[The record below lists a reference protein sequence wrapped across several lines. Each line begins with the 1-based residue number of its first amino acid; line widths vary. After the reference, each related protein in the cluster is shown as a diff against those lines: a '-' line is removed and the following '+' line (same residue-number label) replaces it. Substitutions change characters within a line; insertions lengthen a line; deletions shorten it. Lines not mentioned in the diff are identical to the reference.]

1 MLAGVFLCVL
11 SYNKIMFIAAM
22 FIRMILYGWLLA
34 GIVIAIVVLLAGAY
48 IGESVAEM
56 LIDNA
61 RRKVGRKDI
70 PKAEGDRAARSI
82 PKYEKMFTVC
92 KIARNMGKVMIVV
105 LVIVIICILTGA
117 LDGLAGLY

>member
-1 MLAGVFLCVL
+1 MPAGVFLCVL

-22 FIRMILYGWLLA
+22 FIKMILYGWLLA

-61 RRKVGRKDI
+61 RRKVGRKDV
-70 PKAEGDRAARSI
+70 PKAEGDRAAKSI
-82 PKYEKMFTVC
+82 PKYEKIFTVC

-105 LVIVIICILTGA
+105 LAIVIVGIITGV
-117 LDGLAGLY
+117 LDGLARLF